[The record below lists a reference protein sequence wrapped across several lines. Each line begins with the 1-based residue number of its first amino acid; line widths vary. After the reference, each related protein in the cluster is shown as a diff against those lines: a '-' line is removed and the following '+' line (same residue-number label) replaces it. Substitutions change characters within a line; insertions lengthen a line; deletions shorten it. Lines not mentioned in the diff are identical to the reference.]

1 MNPRFPIL
9 SFFSIILRVLGWLVL
24 AGGLISLLRQAVAL
38 AKCLPDCSVDIPWLL
53 QNIGLLLTGVIVI
66 VIGELIGV
74 AFSIEKNTH
83 KMAEAIEMKSNNP

>member
-9 SFFSIILRVLGWLVL
+9 SFFSTVLRVLGWLVF
-24 AGGLISLLRQAVAL
+24 AGGLISSLRQVVAL
-38 AKCLPDCSVDIPWLL
+38 AKCLFNCPVNIPWLL

-74 AFSIEKNTH
+74 AFSIEKNTY
-83 KMAEAIEMKSNNP
+83 KMAEAIEKQKQ